1 MTCNKPCAVSP
12 RCKRMNLLLPF
23 LGIHTPEN
31 WYVMSY
37 TSVERVLIHRPKK
50 KPETII
56 PHLPLQALHW
66 GEWWYFLQN
75 LVLQE
80 RSEVIRATLLYV
92 GVIITL
98 QYTLPHCWNE
108 KLNSNF
114 PPIVHISK
122 HYEDFIV
129 WHILLLFQ
137 ISVCARGSWQ
147 PLLFVT
153 QLPTHKSVVDLNRL
167 YVTITC

>member
-1 MTCNKPCAVSP
+1 MPSLRGAKEWTFSS
-12 RCKRMNLLLPF
+12 LSWEF
-23 LGIHTPEN
+23 TPQRTDT
-31 WYVMSY
+31 WCR
-37 TSVERVLIHRPKK
+37 TRVWKECWFTGLKK
-50 KPETII
+50 TETII

-80 RSEVIRATLLYV
+80 LSEVIRATLLHV

-98 QYTLPHCWNE
+98 QYTLPHCWN
-108 KLNSNF
+108 KNLNSNF
-114 PPIVHISK
+114 PPIVHISR

-137 ISVCARGSWQ
+137 ISVCAGGLWQ